1 MKNSISDMHLSSL
14 VDISNSTRVITP
26 AQSLQPPIFPP
37 PLPPTSSELNLNSN
51 TALTPPSVLV
61 PMTSVPQLPAQFIT
75 SNSNIIS
82 NSKKKH
88 IIVKLNNDETESK
101 NFVQIKIENSNL
113 LDELS
118 TKFGHDKYRTACALL
133 ISNNDITIA
142 HEILKQFNKV

>member
-82 NSKKKH
+82 NSKKKFLK
-88 IIVKLNNDETESK
+88 KLC
-101 NFVQIKIENSNL
+101 
-113 LDELS
+113 
-118 TKFGHDKYRTACALL
+118 H
-133 ISNNDITIA
+133 
-142 HEILKQFNKV
+142 FNTYYWLGVV